1 MDGVADYI
9 RRARQDFRRRFRSDT
24 VLYDTTNAYLH
35 VAISFQI
42 AGQMPWQEPYTKNN
56 NIKTA
61 GTYLAC
67 AVAARVE
74 CSGTFPS

>member
-9 RRARQDFRRRFRSDT
+9 WRARQDFRRRFRGDT

-42 AGQMPWQEPYTKNN
+42 AGQMPGRSLTQ
-56 NIKTA
+56 KTTTSKRRA
-61 GTYLAC
+61 HILLVLLRHG
-67 AVAARVE
+67 
-74 CSGTFPS
+74 